1 MLAQRFISSR
11 GHRLMLVVSAIFFAA
26 GVALVSPSVLAQS
39 GRPAARTAPA
49 AQPVYT
55 AMLRSGEQGSHIM
68 GNPDARVRLAEYVS
82 YTCPHCAHFA
92 ADATQTLRTAYVARG
107 TVSLEVRHV
116 VRDPVDLAMATATNC
131 GTPARFFSRHEAMM
145 GQHDAIMARVRA
157 LPQATL
163 EQWGALPM
171 AQRLRR
177 VADDSGVTAWM
188 RGRGFTAAQ
197 INQCLSDMTL
207 AQRLIDQSNQAG
219 TVGVQ
224 GTPSF
229 TINGTLVPNAYSWA
243 ALRPALDAALAR

>member
-1 MLAQRFISSR
+1 MSAHRITALIRRHSLHGMAALALTSAGVVLGTQAVFAQSSR
-11 GHRLMLVVSAIFFAA
+11 
-26 GVALVSPSVLAQS
+26 P
-39 GRPAARTAPA
+39 APA
-49 AQPVYT
+49 APAWTSMVRT
-55 AMLRSGEQGSHIM
+55 GEQGSHIM
-68 GNPDARVRLAEYVS
+68 GNPAARVRLAEYVS

-92 ADATQTLRTAYVARG
+92 VEAGGTLRAQYVARG
-107 TVSLEVRHV
+107 TLSVEVRHV

-131 GTPARFFSRHEAMM
+131 GSSARFFARHESMM
-145 GQHDAIMARVRA
+145 GQHEAIMERVRA

-163 EQWGALPM
+163 QQWGGLPM

-177 VADDSGVTAWM
+177 VADDSGITAWM
-188 RGRGFTAAQ
+188 RTRGFTAAQ

-207 AQRLIDQSNQAG
+207 AQRLIDQSNQAA

-229 TINGTLVPNAYSWA
+229 TINGTLVPNAYSWT

>member
-1 MLAQRFISSR
+1 MIASLLNATVRRYARLA
-11 GHRLMLVVSAIFFAA
+11 GALL
-26 GVALVSPSVLAQS
+26 LVSVVAGLTAQTVLAQS
-39 GRPAARTAPA
+39 RRPAARPAPRPA
-49 AQPVYT
+49 PVYT
-55 AMLRSGEQGSHIM
+55 AMIRTGEQGSHIM
-68 GNPDARVRLAEYVS
+68 GNPAARVRLAEYVS

-92 ADATQTLRTAYVARG
+92 AEATETLRTAYVARG

-116 VRDPVDLAMATATNC
+116 VRDPVDLAMASATNC
-131 GTPARFFSRHEAMM
+131 GAPARFFARHESMM
-145 GQHDAIMARVRA
+145 AQHDAIMTRVRA

-163 EQWGALPM
+163 QQWGALPM

-188 RGRGFTAAQ
+188 QGRGFTPAQ
-197 INQCLSDMTL
+197 INQCLSDMTM
-207 AQRLIDQSNQAG
+207 AQRLIDQSNQSS

-243 ALRPALDAALAR
+243 ALRPALDAALAP